1 MWQMEKQM
9 ELDGD
14 FLSKWIV
21 AWRQLDICYMGW
33 LERLLSGDRD
43 RIVWEET
50 EGTEQR
56 MEEMGENVGNLLA
69 YDDCLDFLQ
78 SEYAG

>member
-21 AWRQLDICYMGW
+21 AWRKLDFCDMGW
-33 LERLLSGDRD
+33 TERLVSGDRD
-43 RIVWEET
+43 CIVWEET